1 MRAIAVVL
9 ILAQAAPAF
18 AQAPPAAPS
27 PDTRTIRDVVT
38 AVARYQLKPLE
49 DGEYKRGTWEEVQAN
64 KLPKGLTWT
73 YQYGVVLY
81 GLLRAAEA
89 TGDKTFAAFVADH
102 NRKASA
108 YASYLRWVDRT
119 YGASQKEGV
128 DALLEASRFRR
139 FIRMDRL
146 DFCGAMAHSMLESVL
161 KHGVVPD
168 AAETEILDYVA
179 DYIQNKQGRIEG
191 EGVFFRP
198 EAKDTLW
205 IDDLYMS
212 CPFLIRRAK
221 QKNDPALLDDAARQV
236 KGMAKRQQDA
246 DGLWYHAAWVKEN
259 RRSPYKWGRAN
270 GWAMVTTVEVLS
282 AMPESHPDRQA
293 LIDILRK
300 HVAGVAEA
308 PEAVGPLGAGPRP
321 PRAVGR
327 DVLLRDVRVL
337 DRARRAARL
346 AAEGG
351 PGRRAQGLRG
361 RDAQRHPRRPG
372 AGGQR
377 GHGHRRDARV
387 LPRPQAPRERPPRT
401 GARHVRGRGAH
412 GDRRGSRC
420 EAGHEEVIDEL
431 NGPGAAPSLHRG
443 SPA

>member
-1 MRAIAVVL
+1 LRPIAAVL
-9 ILAQAAPAF
+9 SLALATPAL
-18 AQAPPAAPS
+18 AQAPPPSPAPS
-27 PDTRTIRDVVT
+27 PDTRSVRDVVT
-38 AVARYQLKPLE
+38 AVARHQLKPLAE
-49 DGEYKRGTWEEVQAN
+49 GEYKRGTWEEVQAN
-64 KLPKGLTWT
+64 QRPTGLTWT
-73 YQYGVVLY
+73 YQYGVILY

-119 YGASQKEGV
+119 YGTSQKEGV
-128 DALLEASRFRR
+128 DALLQASNFRR

-168 AAETEILDYVA
+168 EKETEILDYVA
-179 DYIQNKQGRIEG
+179 DYIQNRQGRIEG

-212 CPFLIRRAK
+212 CPFLIRRAS
-221 QKNDPALLDDAARQV
+221 QKDEPALLDDAARQV

-282 AMPESHPDRQA
+282 AMPESHPDRAA
-293 LIDILRK
+293 LVDILRK
-300 HVAGVAEA
+300 HVEGVKKHQKPSGLWAQVLDHPELWDETSCSAMFAYSIARGVRRGWLPPSDLDVARKAYAGVMRNVTPDGQVLEVS
-308 PEAVGPLGAGPRP
+308 EGTGIGETLEFYRDRKRP
-321 PRAVGR
+321 VN
-327 DVLLRDVRVL
+327 DHH
-337 DRARRAARL
+337 
-346 AAEGG
+346 G
-351 PGRRAQGLRG
+351 PGPVMFAGAELMEI
-361 RDAQRHPRRPG
+361 DAENAKKAP
-372 AGGQR
+372 
-377 GHGHRRDARV
+377 ARKK
-387 LPRPQAPRERPPRT
+387 
-401 GARHVRGRGAH
+401 
-412 GDRRGSRC
+412 
-420 EAGHEEVIDEL
+420 
-431 NGPGAAPSLHRG
+431 
-443 SPA
+443 

>member
-1 MRAIAVVL
+1 MKPIALVL
-9 ILAQAAPAF
+9 ALAVAAPTF
-18 AQAPPAAPS
+18 AQAPPSSPAPS
-27 PDTRTIRDVVT
+27 PDTRTVRDVVT

-49 DGEYKRGTWEEVQAN
+49 EGEYKRGTWEEVQAN
-64 KLPKGLTWT
+64 KRPAGLTWT
-73 YQYGVVLY
+73 YQYGVILY
-81 GLLRAAEA
+81 GMLRAAEA
-89 TGDKTFAAFVADH
+89 TGDKTFADFVAEH

-128 DALLEASRFRR
+128 DPLLEASRFRR

-161 KHGVVPD
+161 KHGVVPNE
-168 AAETEILDYVA
+168 AETEILDYVA

-198 EAKDTLW
+198 ENRDTLW

-221 QKNDPALLDDAARQV
+221 QKNDPAALDDAARQV

-282 AMPESHPDRQA
+282 AMPENHPDRQA

-300 HVAGVAEA
+300 HVAGVKKHQKPSGLWAQVPDH
-308 PEAVGPLGAGPRP
+308 PELWDETSSSAMFAYSIARGVRRGWLPKEDLQIARKAFAGVMRNVTPDGQVLEVSEGTGIGETLEYYRDRRRP
-321 PRAVGR
+321 VN
-327 DVLLRDVRVL
+327 DHH
-337 DRARRAARL
+337 
-346 AAEGG
+346 G
-351 PGRRAQGLRG
+351 PGPVMFAGAELLEI
-361 RDAQRHPRRPG
+361 DAS
-372 AGGQR
+372 
-377 GHGHRRDARV
+377 
-387 LPRPQAPRERPPRT
+387 AP
-401 GARHVRGRGAH
+401 
-412 GDRRGSRC
+412 
-420 EAGHEEVIDEL
+420 
-431 NGPGAAPSLHRG
+431 
-443 SPA
+443 PAKANKKK

>member
-1 MRAIAVVL
+1 VRPIALVL
-9 ILAQAAPAF
+9 ALALTAPAF
-18 AQAPPAAPS
+18 AQAPSPAPS

-38 AVARYQLKPLE
+38 TVARYQLKPLE
-49 DGEYKRGTWEEVQAN
+49 EGTYTRGTWEEVQAN

-81 GLLRAAEA
+81 GLLRATDA
-89 TGDKTFAAFVADH
+89 TGDRTFADFVAEH

-108 YASYLRWVDRT
+108 YASYLRWVDKT
-119 YGASQKEGV
+119 YGTSQKEGV

-161 KHGVVPD
+161 KHGVVPNE
-168 AAETEILDYVA
+168 AETEILDYVA
-179 DYIQNKQGRIEG
+179 DYIQHKQGRIEG

-282 AMPESHPDRQA
+282 VMPENHPDRQA
-293 LIDILRK
+293 LIEILRR
-300 HVAGVAEA
+300 HVAGVKRLQKPSGLWAQ
-308 PEAVGPLGAGPRP
+308 
-321 PRAVGR
+321 
-327 DVLLRDVRVL
+327 VL
-337 DRARRAARL
+337 DHPELWDETSCSAMFAYSIARGVRRGWLPKEDLEVARKAYAGVMRNVTQDGQVL
-346 AAEGG
+346 EVSEGTGIGETLEFYRDRKRPVNDHHG
-351 PGRRAQGLRG
+351 PGPVMFAGAELMQI
-361 RDAQRHPRRPG
+361 DA
-372 AGGQR
+372 
-377 GHGHRRDARV
+377 
-387 LPRPQAPRERPPRT
+387 
-401 GARHVRGRGAH
+401 
-412 GDRRGSRC
+412 
-420 EAGHEEVIDEL
+420 
-431 NGPGAAPSLHRG
+431 AAKAIG
-443 SPA
+443 KKK

>member
-1 MRAIAVVL
+1 MRPLALCLALSMAVPAA
-9 ILAQAAPAF
+9 AQTP
-18 AQAPPAAPS
+18 APS

-38 AVARYQLKPLE
+38 AVARYQRKPLE
-49 DGEYKRGTWEEVQAN
+49 EGEYKRGTWEEVQAN

-73 YQYGVVLY
+73 YQYGVILY
-81 GLLRAAEA
+81 GLLRATDA
-89 TGDKTFAAFVADH
+89 TGDKTFADFVAEH

-108 YASYLRWVDRT
+108 YASYLRWVDKT
-119 YGASQKEGV
+119 YGTSQKEGV
-128 DALLEASRFRR
+128 DALLQASNFRR

-161 KHGVVPD
+161 KHGVVPNE
-168 AAETEILDYVA
+168 AETEILDYVA

-236 KGMAKRQQDA
+236 KGMSKRQQDA

-282 AMPESHPDRQA
+282 ALPDNHPDRQA
-293 LIDILRK
+293 LVDILKK
-300 HVAGVAEA
+300 HVAGVAKHQKA
-308 PEAVGPLGAGPRP
+308 SGLWAQ
-321 PRAVGR
+321 
-327 DVLLRDVRVL
+327 VL
-337 DRARRAARL
+337 DHPELWDETSCSAMFAYSIARGVLRGWLPKENLEIARKAYAGVMRNVTPDGQVL
-346 AAEGG
+346 EVSEGTGIGETLEFYRDRKRPVNDHHG
-351 PGRRAQGLRG
+351 PGPVMFAGAELIEA
-361 RDAQRHPRRPG
+361 DALDP
-372 AGGQR
+372 AK
-377 GHGHRRDARV
+377 
-387 LPRPQAPRERPPRT
+387 
-401 GARHVRGRGAH
+401 
-412 GDRRGSRC
+412 GSRKK
-420 EAGHEEVIDEL
+420 
-431 NGPGAAPSLHRG
+431 
-443 SPA
+443 

>member
-1 MRAIAVVL
+1 MRPIALVL
-9 ILAQAAPAF
+9 ALALGAPAF
-18 AQAPPAAPS
+18 AQAPSSAPG
-27 PDTRTIRDVVT
+27 PDPRTIRDVVT
-38 AVARYQLKPLE
+38 SVARYQLKPLQE
-49 DGEYKRGTWEEVQAN
+49 GEYKRGTWEEVQTN
-64 KLPKGLTWT
+64 RLPKGLTWT
-73 YQYGVVLY
+73 YQYGVILY
-81 GLLRAAEA
+81 GLLRASEA

-161 KHGVVPD
+161 KHGVVPNE
-168 AAETEILDYVA
+168 AETEVLDYVA
-179 DYIQNKQGRIEG
+179 DYIQNRQGRIEG

-221 QKNDPALLDDAARQV
+221 QKNDAALLDDAARQV
-236 KGMAKRQQDA
+236 KGMAKRQQDT

-282 AMPESHPDRQA
+282 AMPESHPDRPA
-293 LIDILRK
+293 LIDILKK
-300 HVAGVAEA
+300 HVAGVRKHQKPSGLWPQVLDH
-308 PEAVGPLGAGPRP
+308 PELWDETSCSAMFAYSIARG
-321 PRAVGR
+321 VGR
-327 DVLLRDVRVL
+327 GWLPKEDLDVARKAFAGVMRNVTPDGQVLEVSEGTGIGETLEFYRDRKRPVN
-337 DRARRAARL
+337 DHH
-346 AAEGG
+346 G
-351 PGRRAQGLRG
+351 PGPVMFAGAELIELDAASSEG
-361 RDAQRHPRRPG
+361 RSATG
-372 AGGQR
+372 
-377 GHGHRRDARV
+377 
-387 LPRPQAPRERPPRT
+387 APR
-401 GARHVRGRGAH
+401 
-412 GDRRGSRC
+412 
-420 EAGHEEVIDEL
+420 
-431 NGPGAAPSLHRG
+431 
-443 SPA
+443 

>member
-1 MRAIAVVL
+1 MRPIAL
-9 ILAQAAPAF
+9 CLTLTIAAPAA
-18 AQAPPAAPS
+18 AQAPPPAPS

-38 AVARYQLKPLE
+38 SVAKYQLKPLA
-49 DGEYKRGTWEEVQAN
+49 DGDYKRGTWEEVQAN
-64 KLPKGLTWT
+64 KLPTGLTWT
-73 YQYGVVLY
+73 YQYGVILY
-81 GLLRAAEA
+81 GLLRATDG
-89 TGDKTFAAFVADH
+89 TGDKTFASFVADH

-108 YASYLRWVDRT
+108 YASYLRWVDKT
-119 YGASQKEGV
+119 YGTSHKEGV
-128 DALLEASRFRR
+128 DALMEASRFRR

-161 KHGVVPD
+161 KHGVVPNE
-168 AAETEILDYVA
+168 AETEILDYVA

-246 DGLWYHAAWVKEN
+246 DGLWLHAAWVKEN

-282 AMPESHPDRQA
+282 AMPENHPDRAA

-300 HVAGVAEA
+300 HVAGVKKLQKPSGLWAQ
-308 PEAVGPLGAGPRP
+308 
-321 PRAVGR
+321 
-327 DVLLRDVRVL
+327 VL
-337 DRARRAARL
+337 DHPELWDETSCSAMFAYSIARGVRRGWLPKEDLEVARKAYAGVMRNVTPDGQVL
-346 AAEGG
+346 EVSEGTGIGETLEFYRDRKRPVNDHHG
-351 PGRRAQGLRG
+351 PGPVMFAGAELMEI
-361 RDAQRHPRRPG
+361 DA
-372 AGGQR
+372 A
-377 GHGHRRDARV
+377 
-387 LPRPQAPRERPPRT
+387 AP
-401 GARHVRGRGAH
+401 AK
-412 GDRRGSRC
+412 GSRKK
-420 EAGHEEVIDEL
+420 
-431 NGPGAAPSLHRG
+431 
-443 SPA
+443 